1 MAKLNFTEKIKQI
14 LEPKRQ
20 GLKARLFVCR
30 EDGIS
35 VYDFEN
41 DSTRAQVSALVSGM
55 WQASEALVKLIDD
68 SQNTFD
74 FRLGFDTSASGVFL
88 LPFSH
93 LGKKY
98 FLGAL
103 YSESLNPGVLKHQ
116 LGQVR
121 EELVQLL
128 EVYEEP
134 KHDEVPAEARNGY
147 LFKDI
152 TDEEID
158 RLFGVHG
165 KQHVLR

>member
-1 MAKLNFTEKIKQI
+1 MKKMNFSEKMKQI
-14 LEPKRQ
+14 LEPKRH
-20 GLKARLFVCR
+20 GLKARLFVSR

-35 VYDFEN
+35 VFDFEN

-68 SQNTFD
+68 TQDAYD
-74 FRLGFDTSASGVFL
+74 FRLGFDTSSSGVFL
-88 LPFSH
+88 LPFTH
-93 LGKKY
+93 GGKKY

-103 YSESLNPGVLKHQ
+103 YSGSLNPGVLKHQ
-116 LGQVR
+116 LGQIR
-121 EELVQLL
+121 NEICQLL
-128 EVYEEP
+128 EHSVARE
-134 KHDEVPAEARNGY
+134 DEIPLEGRNGY
-147 LFKDI
+147 LFTDI

>member
-1 MAKLNFTEKIKQI
+1 MRGMSLSEQVKHI
-14 LEPKRQ
+14 LEPKRS
-20 GLKARLFVCR
+20 GIKARLFVSR
-30 EDGIS
+30 DDGIS
-35 VYDFEN
+35 VFDFEN

-68 SQNTFD
+68 SQDSFD
-74 FRLGFDTSASGVFL
+74 FRLGFDTSSSGVFL
-88 LPFSH
+88 LPFSSG
-93 LGKKY
+93 GKKY

-121 EELVQLL
+121 EELSTLL
-128 EVYEEP
+128 QRSGP
-134 KHDEVPAEARNGY
+134 KRDEVSMEERNGY
-147 LFKDI
+147 LFTDI

>member
-1 MAKLNFTEKIKQI
+1 MRAMNFSERIKHI
-14 LEPKRQ
+14 LDPKRT

-35 VYDFEN
+35 VYDFVS

-55 WQASEALVKLIDD
+55 WQASEALVRLIDD
-68 SQNTFD
+68 SQEAYD
-74 FRLGFDTSASGVFL
+74 FRLGFDTSSSGVFL
-88 LPFSH
+88 LPFNH
-93 LGKKY
+93 AGKKY

-116 LGQVR
+116 VTQVR
-121 EELVQLL
+121 EELISLL
-128 EVYEEP
+128 GHSET
-134 KHDEVPAEARNGY
+134 KTDEAPLAERNGY
-147 LFKDI
+147 LFTDI

-158 RLFGVHG
+158 RLFGLHG